1 LKDEIEKKIQSYKR
15 TQNKKYKL
23 KEIRIKIEIEIQDK
37 FYFWLNSKIKK
48 KINLTKGLKK

>member
-1 LKDEIEKKIQSYKR
+1 MKDEIEKKIQSYKR

-23 KEIRIKIEIEIQDK
+23 KEIRIKIEIEIQNK